1 MSFTT
6 QIDKFK
12 NDVVIVDG
20 SNVTKKLVGFRITRS
35 TGEMFI
41 IDKWLTIDSSK
52 DDDAYASEAYAASLD
67 EINEWKDTF
76 NHVSKTFNP
85 DTGKMEEPSSEEE

>member
-6 QIDKFK
+6 TIDKFK

-20 SNVTKKLVGFRITRS
+20 SNVTKKLVGFCITRS

-41 IDKWLTIDSSK
+41 IWILK
-52 DDDAYASEAYAASLD
+52 
-67 EINEWKDTF
+67 
-76 NHVSKTFNP
+76 P
-85 DTGKMEEPSSEEE
+85 

>member
-6 QIDKFK
+6 TIDKFK
-12 NDVVIVDG
+12 NDVIKVDG
-20 SNVTKKLVGFRITRS
+20 SDVTKKLVGFRVTKS

-52 DDDAYASEAYAASLD
+52 DDDAYAAEAHTASLD
-67 EINEWKDTF
+67 EINEWKNTF